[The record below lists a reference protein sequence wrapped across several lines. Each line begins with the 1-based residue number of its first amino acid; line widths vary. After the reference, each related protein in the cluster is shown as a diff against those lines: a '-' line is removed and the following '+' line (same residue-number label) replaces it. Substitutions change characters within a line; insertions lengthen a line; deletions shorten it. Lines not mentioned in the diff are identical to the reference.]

1 MATSG
6 AQPYN
11 MPGGEPS
18 PASHTN
24 EPINLTDDEKA
35 VLSELLEAERAKLLV
50 EIRHTDSRS
59 YKQGLRQRLDIV
71 EKLISRCCQ
80 A

>member
-1 MATSG
+1 MGTSG

-11 MPGGEPS
+11 MPGGELS
-18 PASHTN
+18 SGSQIS
-24 EPINLTDDEKA
+24 EPINLTADEKA

-50 EIRHTDSRS
+50 EIRHTDSRA

-71 EKLISRCCQ
+71 EKLISRCCHN
-80 A
+80 